1 MTENEENKKPQTFE
15 KIKSQRRSDALN
27 RFKKQFRIY
36 YKSHYGKAGF
46 YILLIFGI
54 IALLSP
60 IIAPQPYSYVAPTV
74 DTHAANMRFEV
85 NLTSDASS
93 SQFLPMSASSSATT
107 GSYIVS
113 FATTSGKIYAAGLGG
128 SSSTPINSTTLL
140 ATAPVN
146 STNAM
151 LDPTIVSF
159 SDYHTLLGARGALVL
174 QNFLLWG
181 TTNGTLSISEI
192 TWTGGQVGYGSPQLS
207 ANQTMA
213 ENGSLLYTPIGN
225 SQRISQLQPGTT
237 PFYDVASV
245 TAGLGTT
252 AKLFTET
259 HNATGYYLNEFG
271 IYPSLHQVWSTMLS
285 HTVKPGKIS
294 YYGSYF
300 TSESGTSVVVSVGNQ
315 TREYSAASGSMVWNK
330 TFASP
335 VTLNAPYIPSKYQF
349 QQSSSNSVFV
359 ATANNNV
366 YGVSLSN
373 GSAYKVL
380 NTTQPVLYLDSSP
393 GSSGFPSTFVTE
405 TANHAY
411 LTAVNSS
418 GSLVTSEFSLISGHG
433 SYSVRPI
440 YDKSAATYIFG
451 TNQGFL
457 ISMKTP
463 ISGYPYTWSATLSH
477 KGNMTNPLLFYDAS
491 TGRDEIGIIS
501 QAGYMYAY
509 DATAHDLNPIPPTL
523 HTPTGNVF
531 LFGTNIDGQ
540 DVFSQFIQSFGI
552 DWEIGLSIGFAVLV
566 IGLFVAMIVGYMGG
580 VVGSFFETVSLTI
593 FLIPGLALLI
603 ALASVLGSGYLT
615 LIFIVTVI
623 SWPFTTFTLIGLV
636 RQIKSRAFVEAAKLS
651 GARTPAILRRH
662 IMPNILPLLLY
673 LLAISISGAIAGVST
688 LQFLGIAPL
697 TAATWGGMLSPM
709 LGNFFLAVR
718 APWWVLPPS
727 TALTMFIFAFIFV
740 SRGMDEVANP
750 RLRRR

>member
-1 MTENEENKKPQTFE
+1 MTENEENKEPQTFE
-15 KIKSQRRSDALN
+15 KIKSQRRSDAIN
-27 RFKKQFRIY
+27 RFKKQFKIY
-36 YKSHYGKAGF
+36 HKSNYGKAGL
-46 YILLIFGI
+46 YILIIFGV
-54 IALLSP
+54 IALISP

-85 NLTSDASS
+85 NLTSDLSA
-93 SQFLPMSASSSATT
+93 SQFLPMSASSSVTT

-113 FATTSGKIYAAGLGG
+113 FATTNGKIYAAGLGG

-140 ATAPVN
+140 ATVPVN
-146 STNAM
+146 SSNAL

-159 SDYHTLLGARGALVL
+159 SNYNTLFGARGALVL

-181 TTNGTLSISEI
+181 TTNGTLSFSEI

-207 ANQTMA
+207 SNQSLP
-213 ENGSLLYTPIGN
+213 ENGTLVYTPISN
-225 SQRISQLQPGTT
+225 TQPISQLQPGTT
-237 PFYDVASV
+237 PFYGVPSVAV
-245 TAGLGTT
+245 GLGTI

-271 IYPSLHQVWSTMLS
+271 IYPTLHKIWSTQLS
-285 HTVKPGKIS
+285 QAIKPSKMS
-294 YYGSYF
+294 FYGSYF
-300 TSESGTSVVVSVGNQ
+300 TSDNGASVILSVGNQ
-315 TREYSAASGSMVWNK
+315 TREYSASSGSMLWNR

-335 VTLNAPYIPSKYQF
+335 VTLNAPFIPSKYQY
-349 QQSSSNSVFV
+349 QQSSYNSAFV

-366 YGVSLSN
+366 YGVYLSN
-373 GSAYKVL
+373 GTAYKVL
-380 NTTQPVLYLDSSP
+380 STTQPILYLDSSQ

-405 TANHAY
+405 TANHAF
-411 LTAVNSS
+411 LTSQSS
-418 GSLVTSEFSLISGHG
+418 NGTLATSEFSLISGHG
-433 SYSVRPI
+433 SYDVRPI

-457 ISMKTP
+457 ISMQTP

-477 KGNMTNPLLFYDAS
+477 KGNITHPLLFYDSS
-491 TGRDEIGIIS
+491 TGREEIGVIS
-501 QAGYMYAY
+501 QSGYMYAY

-523 HTPTGNVF
+523 STPTGNIF

-540 DVFSQFIQSFGI
+540 NVFSQFIQSFGI

-566 IGLFVAMIVGYMGG
+566 IGLFIAMIVGYMGG
-580 VVGSFFETVSLTI
+580 VIGSFFETLSLTI

-651 GARTPAILRRH
+651 GARTPSILRRH
-662 IMPNILPLLLY
+662 VLPNILPLLLY

-727 TALTMFIFAFIFV
+727 IALTMFIFAFIFV